1 MNINPE
7 FNSEER
13 PNIKDTMTEAMG
25 YLYKKFIKPK
35 EAELG
40 RDDLDHIALIGVI
53 FKDIAEKA
61 EAYYEMQEKGYK
73 KNPHSLN

>member
-13 PNIKDTMTEAMG
+13 PNIEDTMTEAMG

-35 EAELG
+35 EAELS
-40 RDDLDHIALIGVI
+40 RDDLDYVALIGVI

-61 EAYYEMQEKGYK
+61 EAYYEMQEKGYE